1 MILALLVNFTFGQE
15 TKDKKGVTFAVSD
28 VKPATALYP
37 EIGYKDAVQQRVNAV
52 IEGYP
57 LSEADRKLIPVDVHG
72 FVAALHIAF
81 AQHRPMVISPD
92 MIWLMIVQG
101 ATMHIQQNKEVL
113 RDKIVAFQGKRSLN
127 IIENS
132 FRKGSL
138 KNDWSNAFA
147 QFSDSIKKQ
156 VSDSVYGLFVTSF
169 STTTPKE
176 KSAFE
181 IALMDGV
188 DDYFDYEMETFCG
201 IPQITLE
208 GTTEDWR
215 WIEKNLIRLESI
227 GMTDWCNALKPI
239 INEFVK
245 ASEGKIDRMFWQ
257 SIYKWNNE
265 SGGPTITG
273 WILKFF
279 PYIIL
284 DHKLLPNRF
293 MKDELY
299 AYGGLRTN
307 NFPSGLSKADVVWTY
322 FGEKIDMEF
331 YAGFMGVSQNS
342 GTKGLRPEIGW
353 AVRNDS
359 SEIIKR
365 DFMIVTDSRN
375 EVDSVG
381 NKVVVRDGIVEK
393 SNLLD
398 LPLNNEGFK
407 NQIDF
412 HFMDYESVIHYYKTD
427 KKGYF
432 SAPIIFPQKS
442 KLIEEN
448 EIALNRYVKEKF
460 KDEKLEF
467 CGEVSFVITW
477 TGNVDNVK
485 ITKSDHPEL
494 NELVRSI
501 IDQIKDCKPG
511 MLKGRFVNAEIV
523 LKLKVN

>member
-188 DDYFDYEMETFCG
+188 DDYFDYSLNTECG
-201 IPQITLE
+201 IPNITLE
-208 GTTEDWR
+208 GTPADWE
-215 WIEKNLIRLESI
+215 WIAIHCSDLEYV
-227 GMTDWCNALKPI
+227 GMKDWSNDLQPI
-239 INEFVK
+239 LNEFVK
-245 ASEGKIDRMFWQ
+245 ASKGEVDSMFWQ
-257 SIYKWNNE
+257 SIYKWCNI
-265 SGGPTITG
+265 SGGSLITG
-273 WILKFF
+273 WIVKFF
-279 PYIIL
+279 PYIIT
-284 DHKLLPNRF
+284 DGKCIKNPLLEGDRF
-293 MKDELY
+293 VYD
-299 AYGGLRTN
+299 GLKPSCL
-307 NFPSGLSKADVVWTY
+307 PSGLSKADFVWDY
-322 FGEKIDMEF
+322 QVYKPAKQFKMNLYSGFFGI
-331 YAGFMGVSQNS
+331 SQNS
-342 GTKGLRPEIGW
+342 VSKALRPEISW
-353 AVRNDS
+353 
-359 SEIIKR
+359 
-365 DFMIVTDSRN
+365 
-375 EVDSVG
+375 
-381 NKVVVRDGIVEK
+381 VVRDSASKVLK
-393 SNLLD
+393 SKNENVNDETSMPFLEAIEQERSCIFSELLT
-398 LPLNNEGFK
+398 LNAKMVARGEIYAK
-407 NQIDF
+407 
-412 HFMDYESVIHYYKTD
+412 ED
-427 KKGYF
+427 KKKTCRPILFPDKCKTYEEGIAALVAYLKAKISEDKVGF
-432 SAPIIFPQKS
+432 SGQ
-442 KLIEEN
+442 
-448 EIALNRYVKEKF
+448 
-460 KDEKLEF
+460 
-467 CGEVSFVITW
+467 VSFVITW
-477 TGNVDNVK
+477 SGVVDNVK
-485 ITKSDHPEL
+485 IIKSDHPDL
-494 NELVRSI
+494 NGRIVSI
-501 IDQIKDCKPG
+501 LEEIKGCAPGYYSNTVINTEILID
-511 MLKGRFVNAEIV
+511 LNF
-523 LKLKVN
+523 